1 MPIYLP
7 DLVHCGEFPPVDQA
21 LDEPDGLLCMGG
33 DLSVSRLLD
42 AYQKGIFP
50 WYNENEPILWWSP
63 AFRMVLPPQ
72 AIHISR
78 SLAKAMR
85 QNKPHFFFNRHF
97 EEVIKQCAFIKRQ
110 QAGRWI
116 HDEMIEA
123 YINMF
128 KAGHAFCIEVEINAQ
143 VVGGLYGVK
152 TQHVYCGE
160 SMFSNNTNGS
170 KFAMVGL
177 CAYLNSQHIQ
187 YLDCQIYNTHL
198 AAMGAHLIPRNT
210 FIRAL
215 TTNHFSET

>member
-1 MPIYLP
+1 MLIRLWMSRTAYC
-7 DLVHCGEFPPVDQA
+7 VWAVTC
-21 LDEPDGLLCMGG
+21 
-33 DLSVSRLLD
+33 LSVDCLMLTKKVS
-42 AYQKGIFP
+42 FP
-50 WYNENEPILWWSP
+50 GTMKMSPSCGGHRPFAWYCLHRP
-63 AFRMVLPPQ
+63 F
-72 AIHISR
+72 IS
-78 SLAKAMR
+78 AAVWP
-85 QNKPHFFFNRHF
+85 KPCVRINLIFFFNRHF